1 MTKSPKGAARR
12 HRLVAVLT
20 FLVIAAITSV
30 SPAAASTPSP
40 LAFLPPQRAT
50 ATLIPMI
57 NISESRVGSY
67 TVSVQPSAFGGR
79 TIILGAKATKRIIQ
93 ALAAGGTGVAAITCQ
108 AVAPADLKPY
118 CGTVVAMLAGL
129 GAVGETGDRC
139 LSITLTLGVPPVRVS
154 LVPCPVG
161 DPTPVPVPDLFDP
174 APTDPNIVAPA
185 PVPALGSSPGIFSD
199 FESSL
204 TSL

>member
-1 MTKSPKGAARR
+1 MTKSPEGASWR

-30 SPAAASTPSP
+30 SPAAAATPSP
-40 LAFLPPQRAT
+40 LASLPPQAAT
-50 ATLIPMI
+50 T
-57 NISESRVGSY
+57 
-67 TVSVQPSAFGGR
+67 VQPAAFGGR

-108 AVAPADLKPY
+108 AVAPVDLKPY

-129 GAVGETGDRC
+129 GAVGDTGDRC

-161 DPTPVPVPDLFDP
+161 DPAPVPVPDIFDP
-174 APTDPNIVAPA
+174 VPSDPNIVAPA
-185 PVPALGSSPGIFSD
+185 PVPAFVADELVR
-199 FESSL
+199 
-204 TSL
+204 T